1 MGLAL
6 VIGAAITVL
15 AWPIAYRPIQT
26 GLDPSWRQ
34 GLHMAAADGLRFGS
48 DLVFTYGPLGFLSLP
63 SPPVGWTSVLALVAS
78 ASVYLVLVL
87 LVLQSLRRFLPLWA
101 AAAIA
106 LVAARA
112 FANLPPYEALQVVV
126 FILATGLLLGVN
138 TLPAAVVVVGGGL
151 LAAVAVLGKLN
162 VGVFVAAMVAV
173 TVVSV
178 VRPWPR
184 GLLAY
189 LVAAAASAL
198 GLWLVTGQDLSD
210 VPAFIRYSI
219 EIVSGYSQAMG
230 TDREPPRYHWIY
242 AAFAVVAALL
252 VWHALRATA
261 GAPQARRAQ
270 LLVLL
275 AILIFAMW
283 KTAFVRG
290 SPAYMFATAGLA
302 LMPLLWSAGRQVAL
316 ASLAVIW
323 IAYLASASP
332 TTSSPTAYLD
342 VPSSVRSA
350 ALLGR
355 AALPWRIEDE
365 ADLTRQVLRD
375 AYDLPPEVVGA
386 IGDRGLHVDPWEAGV
401 AQAYPELRWLPL
413 PVFQSYSAYTSVLD
427 ELDADRLRD
436 EGRPER
442 ILREF
447 TPWTLLGVAPPP
459 GVRTLAHSID
469 GRFYWFDAPA
479 TTLERLCRYDEIVAG
494 ERWQVLGSTGRSC
507 GPPTLLSRVEARAGE
522 AVVVPAPPS
531 GDDLVIARV
540 HGVEGGLV
548 ERIRTALWEATEW
561 YVRIEG
567 RDFRLVPGTADQG
580 LVLAVPPAAQGSEP
594 FAFGPR
600 IESIAVRAG
609 KRGDES
615 DDTLTYEF
623 FAVPLGR

>member
-1 MGLAL
+1 
-6 VIGAAITVL
+6 
-15 AWPIAYRPIQT
+15 
-26 GLDPSWRQ
+26 
-34 GLHMAAADGLRFGS
+34 
-48 DLVFTYGPLGFLSLP
+48 
-63 SPPVGWTSVLALVAS
+63 
-78 ASVYLVLVL
+78 
-87 LVLQSLRRFLPLWA
+87 
-101 AAAIA
+101 
-106 LVAARA
+106 
-112 FANLPPYEALQVVV
+112 
-126 FILATGLLLGVN
+126 
-138 TLPAAVVVVGGGL
+138 
-151 LAAVAVLGKLN
+151 
-162 VGVFVAAMVAV
+162 
-173 TVVSV
+173 
-178 VRPWPR
+178 
-184 GLLAY
+184 
-189 LVAAAASAL
+189 
-198 GLWLVTGQDLSD
+198 
-210 VPAFIRYSI
+210 
-219 EIVSGYSQAMG
+219 
-230 TDREPPRYHWIY
+230 
-242 AAFAVVAALL
+242 
-252 VWHALRATA
+252 
-261 GAPQARRAQ
+261 
-270 LLVLL
+270 
-275 AILIFAMW
+275 
-283 KTAFVRG
+283 
-290 SPAYMFATAGLA
+290 
-302 LMPLLWSAGRQVAL
+302 VAL

-323 IAYLASASP
+323 IAYLASAPP

-342 VPSSVRSA
+342 VPASVRSA

-427 ELDADRLRD
+427 ELGADRLRD

-594 FAFGPR
+594 FAFGPP